1 MLYTL
6 YYIDYLNRFCE
17 HSIIAYSDREAK
29 LKANNFLGLDAF
41 MTAELCRN
49 DKTKTTIDKW

>member
-1 MLYTL
+1 MSYTL
-6 YYIDYLNRFCE
+6 YYIDCLNRFCE
-17 HSIIAYSDREAK
+17 HSIIAHHDREAK
-29 LKANNFLGLDAF
+29 LKANAFLRLDTF